1 MSLLFSPLE
10 IREVLFKNRIF
21 VSPMCQ
27 YSSEGGLP
35 NDWHMIHLG
44 SRAAGGAGLVI
55 VEATSVSPEG
65 RISPADS
72 GMWEDKQAQAYR
84 RITDFIKSQGSVP
97 GIQLAHA
104 GRKASTKVPW
114 TGNGPLGAHEGAWET
129 MAPSGIPFAANY
141 PVPKEMSEKDITDV
155 IDQFRAAARRS
166 LAAGFEVVEVHMAH
180 GYLLHQ
186 FLSPLTN
193 KRKDAYGGGLR
204 DRAKLPLEAAKAVRE
219 AWPKGLPVF
228 VRISATDWVEGG
240 WDIGQ
245 SVQLAKWLKEIGIDL
260 IDCSSGGLLP
270 DVKIPAGPGFQLRFS
285 EAVRREAKVLTGG
298 VGMIIEPL
306 QAEQIIVSGLADA
319 VIIGREF
326 LRDAYWPLHAAQKLG
341 FDVKW
346 PNQYLRVKP

>member
-10 IREVLFKNRIF
+10 IREVLFKNRVF

-27 YSSEGGLP
+27 YSSEDGMP
-35 NDWHMIHLG
+35 NDWHMVHLG

-55 VEATSVSPEG
+55 VEATSVSPAG

-72 GMWEDKQAQAYR
+72 GMWEDKHGQAYR

-104 GRKASTKVPW
+104 GRKASTKIPW
-114 TGNGPLGAHEGAWET
+114 TGIGPLGAHEGAWET
-129 MAPSGIPFAANY
+129 LAPSGIPFASSY

-155 IDQFRAAARRS
+155 IDQFRAAAQRS

-270 DVKIPAGPGFQLRFS
+270 DAKIPAGPGFQLRFS
-285 EAVRREAKVLTGG
+285 EAVRREAKILTGG

-319 VIIGREF
+319 VIMARAF
-326 LRDAYWPLHAAQKLG
+326 MRDAYWPLHAAQKLG
-341 FDVKW
+341 VDIKW

>member
-1 MSLLFSPLE
+1 MSVLFSPLE
-10 IREVLFKNRIF
+10 IREVLFKNRVF

-27 YSSEGGLP
+27 YSSEDGMP
-35 NDWHMIHLG
+35 NDWHMVHLG

-55 VEATSVSPEG
+55 VEATSVSPAG

-72 GMWEDKQAQAYR
+72 GMWEDKHAQAYK

-114 TGNGPLGAHEGAWET
+114 TGTGPLGAHEGAWET
-129 MAPSGIPFAANY
+129 LAPSAVPFANNY
-141 PVPKEMSEKDITDV
+141 PAPKEMSEKDIMDV

-166 LAAGFEVVEVHMAH
+166 LAAGFEVVEIHMAH

-219 AWPKGLPVF
+219 AWPEGLPVF

-245 SVQLAKWLKEIGIDL
+245 SVQLAKWLREIGIDL
-260 IDCSSGGLLP
+260 IDCSSGGLVP
-270 DVKIPAGPGFQLRFS
+270 DAKIPAGPGFQLRFS
-285 EAVRREAKVLTGG
+285 EEVRREAKILTGG
-298 VGMIIEPL
+298 VGMIVEPL
-306 QAEQIIVSGLADA
+306 QAEQAIVSGLADA
-319 VIIGREF
+319 VLIARAF
-326 LRDAYWPLHAAQKLG
+326 LSDAYWPLHAAQKLG
-341 FDVKW
+341 VDVKW

>member
-1 MSLLFSPLE
+1 MSALFSPLE

-27 YSSEGGLP
+27 YSSEDGMP
-35 NDWHMIHLG
+35 NDWHMVHLG
-44 SRAAGGAGLVI
+44 SRAAGGAALVI
-55 VEATSVSPEG
+55 AEATSVSPAG

-72 GMWEDKQAQAYR
+72 GMWEDKHAQAYR

-104 GRKASTKVPW
+104 GRKASTKIPW
-114 TGNGPLGAHEGAWET
+114 SGNGPLGAHEGAWET
-129 MAPSGIPFAANY
+129 LAPSGIPFTNNY
-141 PVPKEMSEKDITDV
+141 PVPKEMSEKDIMDV
-155 IDQFRAAARRS
+155 IDQFRAAAQRS

-193 KRKDAYGGGLR
+193 KRKDRYGGGLR
-204 DRAKLPLEAAKAVRE
+204 DRARLPLAAAKAVRE

-240 WDIGQ
+240 WDIAQ

-260 IDCSSGGLLP
+260 IDCSSGGLVP
-270 DVKIPAGPGFQLRFS
+270 DAKIPAGPGFQLRFS
-285 EAVRREAKVLTGG
+285 EAVRREAKILTGG

-306 QAEQIIVSGLADA
+306 QAEQTIVSGLADA
-319 VIIGREF
+319 VIMAREF

-341 FDVKW
+341 VDIKW
-346 PNQYLRVKP
+346 PNQYLRAKP

>member
-1 MSLLFSPLE
+1 MSALFSPLE
-10 IREVLFKNRIF
+10 IREVLFKNRVF

-27 YSSEGGLP
+27 YSSEDGMP
-35 NDWHMIHLG
+35 NDWHMVHLG

-55 VEATSVSPEG
+55 AEATSVSPAG

-72 GMWEDKQAQAYR
+72 GMWEDKHGQAYR

-104 GRKASTKVPW
+104 GRKASTKIPW
-114 TGNGPLGAHEGAWET
+114 TGIGPLGAHEGAWET
-129 MAPSGIPFAANY
+129 LAPSGIPFASSY

-155 IDQFRAAARRS
+155 IDQFRAAAQRG

-270 DVKIPAGPGFQLRFS
+270 DAKIPAGPGFQLRFS
-285 EAVRREAKVLTGG
+285 EAVRREAKILTGG

-319 VIIGREF
+319 VIMARAF
-326 LRDAYWPLHAAQKLG
+326 MRDAYWPLHAAQKLG
-341 FDVKW
+341 VDIKW
-346 PNQYLRVKP
+346 PNQYLRAKP